1 MQPAGCFESRSSLI
15 INNTNI
21 THDGPAPALAL
32 SAGQAA
38 PRVPGAG
45 GARGVGETH
54 NLEKAGKRANEINHL

>member
-1 MQPAGCFESRSSLI
+1 MQPGGCFESRSLI

-45 GARGVGETH
+45 GARRVGETH
-54 NLEKAGKRANEINHL
+54 NLEKAGKKQMK